1 MIRERETAW
10 RLDWRRHLVFALL
23 AAVFALSV
31 AGLAFGLAA
40 AVPVTPLPQEIA
52 FALGLL
58 VFALLGNR
66 LLFGYGFL
74 VSYLQAV
81 HAGRT
86 DPKQDQR
93 AFMRSRAWPVHRAGE
108 LTRAGVA
115 LFWAERLD
123 PDRYAFFGAFALLLL
138 VTAVTAL
145 DPVANLLTG
154 GFLEGAVWGAA
165 VPVFFVFLL
174 EALARWQID
183 ELLAEQ
189 VIWADPSPAG
199 ERS

>member
-23 AAVFALSV
+23 AAVLALSV
-31 AGLAFGLAA
+31 VGLAFGLAH
-40 AVPVTPLPQEIA
+40 AVPAVPLPQEIA

-81 HAGRT
+81 RAGRT

-93 AFMRSRAWPVHRAGE
+93 AFMRSRAWPVHRIGD
-108 LTRAGVA
+108 LTRAGIAV
-115 LFWAERLD
+115 FWAERLD
-123 PDRYAFFGAFALLLL
+123 PERYAYFVAFVLLLL
-138 VTAVTAL
+138 VTMVTAL
-145 DPVANLLTG
+145 DPVASLVAG
-154 GFLEGAVWGAA
+154 SYLEGAAWGAA
-165 VPVFFVFLL
+165 VPAFLVFLL

-189 VIWADPSPAG
+189 VIWADAPSSG